1 MVPGVT
7 NTRYANLSLVSGF
20 PPPLSYSIY
29 GHGSSVGKGVEPMV
43 TNDYDKALKM
53 AKEQNK
59 PLLLDFTGWA
69 CVNCRKMEEN
79 VWPNEAVKQL
89 IEENFILV
97 SLYIDDRKKLPDDEQ
112 FSYTL
117 SDGSKKDIKTI
128 GDLYITMQSENF
140 RNASQPLYVILNPQ
154 EKLMNLPVGYTPDAM
169 EYAEWLKDGLKA
181 MGK

>member
-1 MVPGVT
+1 M
-7 NTRYANLSLVSGF
+7 
-20 PPPLSYSIY
+20 
-29 GHGSSVGKGVEPMV
+29 
-43 TNDYDKALKM
+43 
-53 AKEQNK
+53 
-59 PLLLDFTGWA
+59 
-69 CVNCRKMEEN
+69 
-79 VWPNEAVKQL
+79 